1 MDMQDKVST
10 TDSGVETIRFS
21 FLSQDGVT
29 QINARMWVPVGCAG
43 SEPEKVSESGEGVE
57 PSKDSEPNGGVEPS
71 KGCEPGEGVRPNE
84 GVKPKAIVQIVHGM
98 EEHINRYEGF
108 ARFLAGQGF
117 VVGAADMLGHGQSI
131 ASPELLSC
139 IPAEN
144 GKTILIEDV
153 HELRSLISEAT
164 EERFSQQLPFFM
176 FGHSMG
182 SFIVRAYITYHT
194 QGLAGAILCGSGQ
207 QPILLSKIGN
217 TIAKRITKSKGETY
231 KSDFLEGLGAGAY
244 AKKIKNARTDY
255 DWLCTDEAIVDAYIA
270 DPLCGVPFSAGA
282 YVALT
287 DITAEIATAANAAKV
302 PRDLP
307 ILFIAGSLDPVG
319 ANGAGVQKAAS
330 LLKNAGVRQVDVV
343 LYTDMRHEVLNE
355 TGKKD
360 VYAGLASWM
369 TALSHPRQESSN

>member
-1 MDMQDKVST
+1 MDIQENNST

-29 QINARMWVPVGCAG
+29 QINARMWVPVDGEG
-43 SEPEKVSESGEGVE
+43 SETGE
-57 PSKDSEPNGGVEPS
+57 
-71 KGCEPGEGVRPNE
+71 RNE
-84 GVKPKAIVQIVHGM
+84 GGEFVRGVTPKAVIQNVHGM

-108 ARFLAGQGF
+108 ARYLAGQGY
-117 VVGAADMLGHGQSI
+117 VVGAADMLGHGESI

-153 HELRSLISEAT
+153 HELRQLISEAT
-164 EERFSQQLPFFM
+164 AERFSQQLPFFM

-182 SFIVRAYITYHT
+182 SFIVRAYITCYA

-207 QPILLSKIGN
+207 QPILLSKVGN
-217 TIAKRITKSKGETY
+217 TIARRIAKSKGETY

-244 AKKIKNARTDY
+244 AKKIKNARTAY
-255 DWLCTDEAIVDAYIA
+255 DWLCTDEAIVDAYIT

-287 DITAEIATAANAAKV
+287 DITGEIATAANAAKV
-302 PRDLP
+302 PHDLP
-307 ILFIAGSLDPVG
+307 VLFIAGSLDPVG
-319 ANGAGVQKAAS
+319 ANGIGVHKAADLLKRAGVQ
-330 LLKNAGVRQVDVV
+330 QVDVV
-343 LYTDMRHEVLNE
+343 LYTGMRHEVLNE
-355 TGKKD
+355 TGKED
-360 VYAGLASWM
+360 VYTGLASWM
-369 TALSHPRQESSN
+369 NALSGTRS